1 MPENNTIWVVIPAY
15 NEAPTLS
22 GVLEDLG
29 IYPYRVV
36 VVDDGSTDGTTQV
49 ALNYPVVILRHLTNL
64 GQGASLQTG
73 ITYAL
78 NQPGTK
84 YIVTFDADGQHQ
96 ASDVQRM
103 LASLQTGGVDIALG
117 SRFIKTGRALHIS
130 KVRWLALKIAV
141 WLTRLTTGLK
151 ITDTH
156 NGLRVMTAT
165 AAARIKI
172 EQNGMAHASEI
183 LSQVADLK
191 LSYCEVPVTVTYSAY
206 SRLKGQSLSNSIN
219 IIWDLLMGKLR

>member
-130 KVRWLALKIAV
+130 KVRWLALKLAV
-141 WLTRLTTGLK
+141 LLTRLTTGLK